1 VALYNTISLHDGNR
15 IINNNASTSLIS
27 YKRRLS
33 NLLDDLYY
41 FFNKLKASERN
52 IVVILVPEHGA
63 GIRGD
68 KMQISGM
75 REIPAPSITH
85 VPVGLKVF
93 GKNIERIG
101 ETVHIT
107 APSSYLALSSLVS
120 NILDQNI
127 YESAIFEPKKLVI
140 NLPETSVV
148 AENSGTTVIDINN
161 KHYISLD
168 GNTWSEY
175 PAN

>member
-1 VALYNTISLHDGNR
+1 MVAFIMSSFIFENSILE
-15 IINNNASTSLIS
+15 
-27 YKRRLS
+27 
-33 NLLDDLYY
+33 
-41 FFNKLKASERN
+41 NKLAFMIIHNLGEENSVLN
-52 IVVILVPEHGA
+52 QFILE
-63 GIRGD
+63 IRD
-68 KMQISGM
+68 SQIQKDAM
-75 REIPAPSITH
+75 R
-85 VPVGLKVF
+85 F
-93 GKNIERIG
+93 RRNIERIG